1 MLADLPCIASTWA
14 EQFPSRSQQPDV
26 YSRIGNKS
34 WPVIMDDQNSPQFK
48 QKGKLIGPDYYEC
61 ELWLY
66 VISRPIYSSI
76 AFFVLFLHY
85 LWQGVG
91 LLLGLGRISSLKPG
105 YLAMFD
111 WPPFFGWPVKHC
123 PLTPWSSF
131 DWVGPDVDTV
141 VRAVAQY
148 PVIIHMLHSSYLQGL
163 VAVGW

>member
-1 MLADLPCIASTWA
+1 MLIHWILNTMLADLPCIASTWA

-123 PLTPWSSF
+123 PLTLP
-131 DWVGPDVDTV
+131 GPVLTEL
-141 VRAVAQY
+141 ALMWTLLLGQL
-148 PVIIHMLHSSYLQGL
+148 PNTLS
-163 VAVGW
+163 